1 MICLWV
7 ALIFYIYI
15 QDSNFISLVYMNMT
29 GVTYECNFPFLFLS
43 INYFKILST
52 KISGSKNV
60 KIYHEHDFK
69 KINL

>member
-1 MICLWV
+1 
-7 ALIFYIYI
+7 
-15 QDSNFISLVYMNMT
+15 MNMT